1 MFRHAVFPAL
11 LLSAAL
17 LAGTAVAQETP
28 ALPETQPAAAG
39 DAATATQQHDL
50 GTLQAE
56 LAKVEA
62 ERQRLA
68 DQLAEGGQNEELQA
82 LQDENQQ
89 LRNANQAER
98 LSAQS
103 QLVQQRQQWFLVG
116 GLTVAISLLLGFLL
130 ARGGRRKRNEWL
142 N

>member
-1 MFRHAVFPAL
+1 MFRHAAYPAL

-28 ALPETQPAAAG
+28 ATAQPAA
-39 DAATATQQHDL
+39 DPATATQQHDL

-68 DQLAEGGQNEELQA
+68 DQLAGSGQSEELQA

-103 QLVQQRQQWFLVG
+103 KLVQQRQQWFLIG
-116 GLTVAISLLLGFLL
+116 GLTVAVSLLLGFML
-130 ARGGRRKRNEWL
+130 AKGGRRKRNEWL